1 MATIIFP
8 YYLKFNMKAFITLLF
23 ISLFSLTA
31 SAADELP
38 HETIVEASL
47 HIPVENGIQIMREKR
62 GAVMM
67 GLTGISLAV
76 LVFLVIRYKIDHTEK
91 QSAVVISLVWVDTK
105 CPDYYN
111 SEYFINDQIP
121 PVEYMGSRIWS
132 VSGSVSWYLLE
143 QDSNFYAFDIREVA
157 AKAEI
162 KISKNY
168 LNPRAWLCEFIYK
181 LNAKG
186 LYIDIPLS
194 VSIVGK

>member
-8 YYLKFNMKAFITLLF
+8 YYLKFKMKAFITLLF
-23 ISLFSLTA
+23 ICLLSLTA

-47 HIPVENGIQIMREKR
+47 HIPVENGIQIMREER

-67 GLTGISLAV
+67 GLTGLSLAV
-76 LVFLVIRYKIDHTEK
+76 LVFLIIRNRIDYSEK
-91 QSAVVISLVWVDTK
+91 QSAAIISLVWVDTK

-111 SEYFINDQIP
+111 SEYFINDQIQ
-121 PVEYMGSRIWS
+121 PVDYMGCQIWS

-157 AKAEI
+157 ANAGI
-162 KISKNY
+162 NISKNY
-168 LNPRAWLCEFIYK
+168 LNPRGWLCEFIYK